1 MIVEDNLG
9 KEVFVVTTSSKYPQ
23 IKETFDNKVGII
35 MYNDEAPEDLHFEY
49 MIYFPDIDNSFLCD
63 GDRKIIAYSKEEN
76 QEYWL

>member
-23 IKETFDNKVGII
+23 IRETFDNRIGII
-35 MYNDEAPEDLHFEY
+35 MHNDEPENLNYEY

-63 GDRKIIAYSKEEN
+63 GDKKIIAYTKEEN
-76 QEYWL
+76 PEYWL